1 MEDTLGEAESQSE
14 RPVIESG
21 STVAADTGGI
31 AVIGDEEDSE
41 RSLTWEETANVLVDA
56 AAVTESLGRMHY
68 YSFAA
73 VGVSEEIDPRLLAL
87 IPASGCG
94 PGCQSAC
101 LNEFCINAPAEA
113 NRIFREGFR
122 LKSRANDINNCG
134 EFVKAASIRST
145 GVGAKSRRTMYTS
158 VVLKTT
164 PGDQEDG
171 GSGGGGGGGEGQHTR
186 KKRVD
191 LLSTGLFKRIAAVL
205 ENAKLVLPKL
215 MHPATQ
221 GGYDLCGFGA
231 RTVLSLTLHDC
242 YGQGG
247 SGLLVELGLR
257 DRVNFGSRSE
267 RGLLPIEVLAH
278 PVSRLDWCCANNCA
292 GVMAETGLTKSWE
305 TFEAAKTISDQNY
318 IAFEGSFFNRTLWRV
333 SSWCDTHYKR
343 YWGFGEDRISALRA
357 VAFAANPHGNAGRVP
372 VNCTSVEIQNLMR
385 RELQKNTIEDPVRA
399 VLNVTAAAELGGAS
413 TLARTIIASL
423 PADKRP
429 RALITIKRFIKKYM
443 VDRGIKGLSSHR
455 PGHNACTLCLSD
467 AGTVSVA
474 TRCYVCSVHDHED
487 AETKL
492 EQVRRDIA
500 RDSAAAED
508 GMGAVGGETPSP
520 SVESCEKSLAEAL
533 AKMNEMR
540 AALEE
545 AQDVGEEHRGL
556 HYSISDEVR
565 DVQGLFQALAA
576 QVALTKQAASDAAA
590 ASQPAASSSSSSSSS
605 AAAATSSLLS
615 PMEVRDENTG
625 TAIVMDDKSALP
637 LPRCHTESTD
647 VFSKQTFGVN
657 AQANL
662 VTEGGAI
669 YSTAAATPFKNSNIE
684 INQTFLNLVLHNKGE
699 RVLFLLSDMGP
710 LLYTAAISLL
720 FAMFLLDLGYYDMVV
735 VAYLQRYHSKQLCD
749 RL

>member
-1 MEDTLGEAESQSE
+1 VCLFDLLIELIPPLFLISNRLRIGFAVNLIHRDLKLFSFPCFKSACSKAMDLFMEDTLGEAESQSE

-56 AAVTESLGRMHY
+56 AAVTESLGLMHY

-171 GSGGGGGGGEGQHTR
+171 GSGSGGGGGGEGQHTR

-357 VAFAANPHGNAGRVP
+357 VAGRLAAGETGDSSVAFAANPHGNAGRVP

-556 HYSISDEVR
+556 HYSISDEFR

-590 ASQPAASSSSSSSSS
+590 AS
-605 AAAATSSLLS
+605 
-615 PMEVRDENTG
+615 
-625 TAIVMDDKSALP
+625 
-637 LPRCHTESTD
+637 
-647 VFSKQTFGVN
+647 
-657 AQANL
+657 
-662 VTEGGAI
+662 
-669 YSTAAATPFKNSNIE
+669 
-684 INQTFLNLVLHNKGE
+684 
-699 RVLFLLSDMGP
+699 
-710 LLYTAAISLL
+710 
-720 FAMFLLDLGYYDMVV
+720 
-735 VAYLQRYHSKQLCD
+735 
-749 RL
+749 